1 MDFEASTMNRNEMDQ
16 SQALTVQI
24 FLLLGSAII
33 CIAARSFMR
42 FRQYGWKNLGLE
54 DVLAVAGVIFFVPN
68 VVLAYLMDTMTHW
81 TSNQTT
87 LESDFIGTQPNSNE
101 YHLM

>member
-1 MDFEASTMNRNEMDQ
+1 MTIPPQDETFAMDFEASTMNRNEMDQ

-54 DVLAVAGVIFFVPN
+54 DVLAVAGVVRPPFSSLYCS
-68 VVLAYLMDTMTHW
+68 LAC
-81 TSNQTT
+81 
-87 LESDFIGTQPNSNE
+87 
-101 YHLM
+101 